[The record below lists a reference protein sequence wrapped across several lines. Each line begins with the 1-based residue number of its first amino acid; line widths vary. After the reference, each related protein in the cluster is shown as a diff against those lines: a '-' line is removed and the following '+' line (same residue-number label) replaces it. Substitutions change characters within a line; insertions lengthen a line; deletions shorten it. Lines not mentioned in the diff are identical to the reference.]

1 MPKQVDTTQLANV
14 IATYLQL
21 QDSRR
26 TVWQRLTAPKAL
38 PLSTLLAIVPLVL
51 QILAALGITIP
62 GFGGKTVDRDLD
74 AAMGMNGVYRDADAQ

>member
-1 MPKQVDTTQLANV
+1 MPNQVDTAQLANV

-38 PLSTLLAIVPLVL
+38 PLNTLLAIIPLVL

-62 GFGGKTVDRDLD
+62 GLGKMADADLE
-74 AAMGMNGVYRDADAQ
+74 AAMGINGVYRGE